1 MMELTNAEMLKVK
14 MAERKIFE
22 HLEYGG
28 KIDDD
33 MGQQILS
40 NFIDKLADIKT
51 VKETIER
58 YGDNVGSV
66 EIMVLFMS
74 MIKHLMPNPVLNV
87 GGNPLLVTTLIVMEI
102 HRLDEILSVIH
113 SKLPRISSPEELEQV
128 QPERIRIIVEEANK
142 VSQLIY
148 DVGKSNVGETNFTIK
163 NEGGAKSAQG
173 CLVTLIAGGCF
184 VYLGTTLIE
193 LI

>member
-113 SKLPRISSPEELEQV
+113 GKLPRISSPEELELLGAK
-128 QPERIRIIVEEANK
+128 RMAIVATEAGK
-142 VSQLIY
+142 VAQLIY
-148 DVGKSNVGETNFTIK
+148 DTSKANVGEWNFTIK